1 MAQQIVSFFS
11 AHWYLLPV
19 FALMAASVFLLLRM
33 QVMLQSNTAQTIQ
46 QLLKENPA
54 LCLERL
60 QNNKR
65 LKWLFRKPV
74 ILLWELDCYLALGKD
89 DLADNAM
96 NALRAMKLE
105 PQDKLELYQ
114 REISFYAGIGNADR
128 AKQARDDLKRLLKEA
143 GADQEKKYA
152 AIMDEAD
159 IIIGVYVDRNTGL
172 IKKLQGRAEH
182 TKNDVMRGITQYRI
196 AKLCYFKHDEEMM
209 HLYLSRAEKN
219 LKDTWYAPIIE
230 QAKTDPSILERK

>member
-1 MAQQIVSFFS
+1 MAQQVVDFFS
-11 AHWYLLPV
+11 AHWYLFIV
-19 FALMAASVFLLLRM
+19 FAIMAASVYLLLRM
-33 QVMLQSNTAQTIQ
+33 QVMLQSNMAQTIQ
-46 QLLKENPA
+46 RLLIENPA

-60 QNNKR
+60 NNNSR

-74 ILLWELDCYLALGKD
+74 ILLWELDCHLALGQD
-89 DLADNAM
+89 DLADAAM
-96 NALRAMKLE
+96 NKLRSLKLE

-114 REISFYAGIGNADR
+114 REISFYATTNHPNR
-128 AKQARDDLKRLLKEA
+128 AKQARDDLKRFLKEA

-182 TKNDVMRGITQYRI
+182 TKNDVMRGIIQYRI